1 MRNLTRR
8 GVGRAAAV
16 AGAALALAVL
26 AAGPTTAQEKALPGI
41 GARDGRAA
49 PSVGEAPWSSLV
61 RVNTEAGTHCTGVV
75 VATRRIAT
83 AAHCLV
89 APRTGRLVRA
99 ERVHV
104 LLGYDRGTYTTH
116 VRVKEIAI
124 APGFVPERR
133 GPAGADWAILE
144 LARDVPAT
152 PLPIAGDAAPG
163 TPAMLG
169 GWQRDRAHA
178 LRADTACRIV
188 ALVRDPSGPLLRHD
202 CNATAGASGGPLL
215 VRQGDGWAIAGI
227 AVLAHRDA
235 PGGHAVAAAS
245 LALSR

>member
-1 MRNLTRR
+1 MN
-8 GVGRAAAV
+8 AATPPATA
-16 AGAALALAVL
+16 AGAALALAALCCVPAL
-26 AAGPTTAQEKALPGI
+26 AQEKPLPGI

-49 PSVGEAPWSSLV
+49 PSLGEAPWSSLA

-75 VATRRIAT
+75 VAPRRIAT

-89 APRTGRLVRA
+89 APRTGRRLRA
-99 ERVHV
+99 ESVHV
-104 LLGYDRGTYTTH
+104 LIGYDRGGYRTH
-116 VRVKEIAI
+116 IRVQAIAI

-144 LARDVPAT
+144 LERDAPAP
-152 PLPIAGDAAPG
+152 PLSLAIDATPG

-188 ALVRDPSGPLLRHD
+188 ARVRDASGPLLRHD

-215 VRQGDGWAIAGI
+215 VRQDDGWAIAGI

-235 PGGHAVAAAS
+235 PGGHAVAASS
-245 LALSR
+245 LAAHLAPPR